1 MKSVEK
7 DSYGNY
13 LTSSRLSSLFHIK
26 GQDGSITWQLNGK
39 RNQFKFINFHTPKFN
54 STFGMN
60 STFAFQHD
68 ARIHSQNSASFVI
81 SILDNGSDGN
91 LTPQDISSGINF
103 AVDTEAMTCTL
114 LHQYIFLTGVSQQQ
128 LKEAHN
134 FSIIP
139 IFSSA
144 AMAGESNSSSPNSR
158 GMGHV
163 P

>member
-1 MKSVEK
+1 MTHSRLLFQATIEAY
-7 DSYGNY
+7 SRLLLY
-13 LTSSRLSSLFHIK
+13 LTPCK
-26 GQDGSITWQLNGK
+26 PT
-39 RNQFKFINFHTPKFN
+39 
-54 STFGMN
+54 
-60 STFAFQHD
+60 
-68 ARIHSQNSASFVI
+68 
-81 SILDNGSDGN
+81 DN
-91 LTPQDISSGINF
+91 
-103 AVDTEAMTCTL
+103 TEAMNCTL

-139 IFSSA
+139 IFSLA